1 MTKNE
6 LVGIDISYLCHIV
19 QERSY
24 DILMMD
30 IVSSRPFLDYFIN
43 ISCDISPCHCLV
55 PLYCCTQRL
64 FLESFIIESGI
75 IQKSRNFYRQDLIIP
90 SNVLAFLLDFP

>member
-6 LVGIDISYLCHIV
+6 LVGMDSSYHGHIV

-30 IVSSRPFLDYFIN
+30 IISSRPFLDYFIN
-43 ISCDISPCHCLV
+43 ISCDIRPCPAIALLHC
-55 PLYCCTQRL
+55 
-64 FLESFIIESGI
+64 IA
-75 IQKSRNFYRQDLIIP
+75 
-90 SNVLAFLLDFP
+90 VLKGYF